1 MSTTKRLFDVV
12 SATCGLVMLSP
23 VMAIVAL
30 LIALES
36 RGPVL
41 FRQTRVGRD
50 NRPFTIYKFR
60 SMRVGTPNLAT
71 DQLTDPYRYI
81 TRVGRVLRKTSLD
94 ELPQLWNIFIGDMS
108 VVGPRPAIFA
118 QERLVQMRTA
128 RGVHRFRPGLTGW
141 AQVNG
146 RDDISD
152 DDKVELDAYYCDN
165 WTLSLDVHVLLRTVG
180 VVASAK
186 GVRA

>member
-1 MSTTKRLFDVV
+1 MKRLFDIIS
-12 SATCGLVMLSP
+12 SACGLVLLSP
-23 VMAIVAL
+23 VLLVVAI
-30 LIALES
+30 LIAVES
-36 RGPVL
+36 RGPVI

-81 TRVGRVLRKTSLD
+81 TRVGRFLRKTSLD
-94 ELPQLWNIFIGDMS
+94 ELPQLWNILLGDMS
-108 VVGPRPAIFA
+108 LVGPRPAIFA
-118 QERLVQMRTA
+118 QTNLIEMRTK

-141 AQVNG
+141 AQVHG

-152 DDKVELDAYYCDN
+152 QEKVELDAYYCDN
-165 WTLSLDVHVLLRTVG
+165 WSLALDMQILLRTIG
-180 VVASAK
+180 VVSTAK

>member
-1 MSTTKRLFDVV
+1 MKRLFDVV
-12 SATCGLVMLSP
+12 SSALGLVLLSP
-23 VMAIVAL
+23 FLLVIAILVR
-30 LIALES
+30 LES
-36 RGPVL
+36 PGPVI

-71 DQLTDPYRYI
+71 DQLTEPYRYI
-81 TRVGRVLRKTSLD
+81 TRIGRIMRVTSLD
-94 ELPQLWNIFIGDMS
+94 ELPQLWNIMIGDMS
-108 VVGPRPAIFA
+108 VVGPRPAIFS
-118 QERLVQMRTA
+118 QELLVQMRTD

-152 DDKVELDAYYCDN
+152 AEKVELDAHYCNN
-165 WTLSLDVHVLLRTVG
+165 WSLALDMHILLRTVG
-180 VVASAK
+180 VVSTAK